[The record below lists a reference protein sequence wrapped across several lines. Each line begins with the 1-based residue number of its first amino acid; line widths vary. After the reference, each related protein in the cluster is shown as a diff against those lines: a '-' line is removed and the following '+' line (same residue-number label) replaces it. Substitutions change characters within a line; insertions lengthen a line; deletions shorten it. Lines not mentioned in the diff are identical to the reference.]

1 MTNSENKQT
10 ILTVNKLVEHLKDK
24 DHVKEES
31 DKVWVYFVKE
41 HALKKSR
48 SGKYLDEKYEEL
60 YFHPIKILIKHKK
73 GLSEVELDDL
83 KEEFDDDF
91 GMKFKLTKTRSL
103 SKEHAINILVIGCK
117 EETFNDIT
125 YYPSN
130 VGVYKNQL
138 KFLDKLLKKNTSKA
152 FAFRKVEKQSEFTL
166 DDIDSDDLMQFLE

>member
-1 MTNSENKQT
+1 MTNESKQT

-48 SGKYLDEKYEEL
+48 SGAYLDENSDEL

-73 GLSEVELDDL
+73 GTSEVKLDDL

-91 GMKFKLTKTRSL
+91 GMKFKLTTNRCL
-103 SKEHAINILVIGCK
+103 SEEHAINTLLIECK
-117 EETFNDIT
+117 EETYKDIT

-138 KFLDKLLKKNTSKA
+138 KFLDKLLKKNSSKA